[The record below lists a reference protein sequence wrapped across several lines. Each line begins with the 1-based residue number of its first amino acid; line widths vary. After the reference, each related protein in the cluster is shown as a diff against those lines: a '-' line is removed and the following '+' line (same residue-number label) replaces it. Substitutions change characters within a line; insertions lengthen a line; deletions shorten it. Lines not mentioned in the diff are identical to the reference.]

1 MADIS
6 NRQAGRQY
14 RQNTSARNP
23 RSYYNGI
30 DGNTVRQLNAVPK
43 RREREVP
50 GQRPHRRPERQPAKM
65 AGIDGAS
72 FAFMVCVLGVVMFA
86 AFAYIHTQ
94 NQVHSMKKEIVSM
107 QTEIEEQQEKNNIK
121 YNER

>member
-6 NRQAGRQY
+6 NRRGGRQY
-14 RQNTSARNP
+14 RQNNSARNS

-30 DGNTVRQLNAVPK
+30 DGNTARQLNAVPK
-43 RREREVP
+43 RRERELP
-50 GQRPHRRPERQPAKM
+50 GQRPRRRPERQPAKM

-94 NQVHSMKKEIVSM
+94 NQVHSMKKKSC
-107 QTEIEEQQEKNNIK
+107 QCRQRLKNSRRKII
-121 YNER
+121 